1 LVCDK
6 ILEDQGV
13 LGDVSTAE
21 FPLYFVPLE
30 KDVLSLELE
39 ESFTELYLV
48 RESCPSD
55 FSIVTVADV
64 P

>member
-1 LVCDK
+1 MVCDK

-13 LGDVSTAE
+13 LGDVSIAE

-48 RESCPSD
+48 RA
-55 FSIVTVADV
+55 IVSLK